1 MQAERED
8 KAQQAANE
16 LLLKESEISAIKI
29 LLSEH
34 GKATAAQN
42 GLQYT
47 TPENKAQYQQIMIFI
62 AQMRSLMNDDDEG
75 AGAALMATTS
85 AHKVEEPLRTM
96 ESVIQRPQFYP

>member
-62 AQMRSLMNDDDEG
+62 AQMRSLMNDDEESS
-75 AGAALMATTS
+75 ALMATTS

-96 ESVIQRPQFYP
+96 HLPFRYRN